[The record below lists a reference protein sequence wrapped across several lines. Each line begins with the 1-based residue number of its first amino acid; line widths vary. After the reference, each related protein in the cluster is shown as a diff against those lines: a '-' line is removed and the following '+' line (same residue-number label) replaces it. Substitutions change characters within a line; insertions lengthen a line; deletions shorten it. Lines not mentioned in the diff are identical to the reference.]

1 MEELTELVKSIDKR
15 AWQTRAMAY
24 LLFCCLENPSN
35 FLLNQLSDATCLLFD
50 MLTEQETEIG
60 NLKEYMEDNENG

>member
-15 AWQTRAMAY
+15 TWQTRAMAY
-24 LLFCCLENPSN
+24 LLFCCLEKPSK

-50 MLTEQETEIG
+50 MLTAQETEI
-60 NLKEYMEDNENG
+60 DNIKAILEVD